1 MPRKRGGRTVKKKK
15 NAKIKHK
22 KLAAGAAVVV
32 LAAGAAVHENFEL
45 DELLSDEKVRPRV
58 EELEREEAPEPNV
71 LAELPE
77 EEYLSRADALR
88 GWFIRLPVWVKSVF
102 LLPLWALGTVP
113 AALAPALG
121 PVWDALAGLGVQ
133 LGVMTGLFC
142 LVYKLLFPDRK
153 VRELFRKKNLK
164 WLFLGAV
171 TVTAADVV
179 LTQLWTDWPV
189 ARVLGLAA
197 VGMGVLCLLWK
208 RLCGAF
214 RAPEPKT
221 VKTRL
226 VME

>member
-1 MPRKRGGRTVKKKK
+1 MKKKTDTK
-15 NAKIKHK
+15 HKHK
-22 KLAAGAAVVV
+22 KLAAGAAAVV
-32 LAAGAAVHENFEL
+32 LAASAAVHENFEL
-45 DELLSDEKVRPRV
+45 DELISDEKVRPRV
-58 EELEREEAPEPNV
+58 EEFERAAAPEADV

-77 EEYLSRADALR
+77 EVRLSRADALR
-88 GWFIRLPVWVKSVF
+88 GWFIGLPLWVKSVF

-113 AALAPALG
+113 AALVPALG

-153 VRELFRKKNLK
+153 VRDLFRKKNLK

-189 ARVLGLAA
+189 ARALVLAVVSFGVLG
-197 VGMGVLCLLWK
+197 LLWK

-214 RAPEPKT
+214 RAPEPET

-226 VME
+226 VIE